1 MKRQTIFG
9 ILALLAGVAVNAQ
22 GFGPAATINS
32 VEIARLKVQMQSDHL
47 VNQRGLG
54 SGGITQPSAYRAIQE
69 EIVERLIVQ
78 ELLWQEAQRRGIVAG
93 DDEVQAQLDKMK
105 GGFENE
111 MAFQFSIKEGGFT
124 EETFR
129 ENIRQQRSVQNMIAG
144 DITNS
149 IVIDDTAVEQFYT
162 ENKDKM
168 GIEEQIR
175 ARHILIKATGEDS
188 AAKAV
193 ALEKIAV
200 IQKRLDAGE
209 SFALVAIETSEGPSG
224 SKGGD
229 LGLFGRGQM
238 VAAFEEVAFAL
249 QPGEVSGPVETQ
261 FGIHLIKLEE
271 RVAAETV
278 PLETASPRIRE
289 YLSQQELYKSVE
301 TLITDLRETGDVKIH
316 LW

>member
-1 MKRQTIFG
+1 MKRQSLLG
-9 ILALLAGVAVNAQ
+9 LLVLLAGLTVSAQ
-22 GFGPAATINS
+22 GFGPAVTINS

-69 EIVERLIVQ
+69 EIVEQLIVQ
-78 ELLWQEAQRRGIVAG
+78 ELLWQEAQRRGIVAD
-93 DDEVQAQLDKMK
+93 DDEVQVQLDKMK
-105 GGFENE
+105 GSFENE

-124 EETFR
+124 EQTFR
-129 ENIRQQRSVQNMIAG
+129 ENIRQQRSVQNMIAR

-149 IVIDDTAVEQFYT
+149 IVIDDAAVEQFYV
-162 ENKDKM
+162 ENMDKM
-168 GIEEQIR
+168 GAEEQIR
-175 ARHILIKATGEDS
+175 ARHILIKTTGQDA
-188 AAKAV
+188 AAKTA
-193 ALEKIAV
+193 AYEKIADV
-200 IQKRLDAGE
+200 EKRLDAGE

-238 VAAFEEVAFAL
+238 VAAFEEAAFAL

-271 RVAAETV
+271 RIAAETV
-278 PLETASPRIRE
+278 PLETASPKIRE
-289 YLSQQELYKSVE
+289 YLSQQKLYKTVE
-301 TLITDLRETGDVKIH
+301 TLITELRATGDVQIH

>member
-1 MKRQTIFG
+1 MIRRTLLG
-9 ILALLAGVAVNAQ
+9 VLVLLAGLTVNAQ
-22 GFGPAATINS
+22 GFGPAVTINS

-69 EIVERLIVQ
+69 EIVEQLIVQ
-78 ELLWQEAQRRGIVAG
+78 ELLWQEAQRRGIVAD
-93 DDEVQAQLDKMK
+93 DDEVQVQLDKMK
-105 GGFENE
+105 GSFENE

-124 EETFR
+124 EQTFR
-129 ENIRQQRSVQNMIAG
+129 ENIRQQRSVQNMIAR

-149 IVIDDTAVEQFYT
+149 IVIDDAAVEQFYV
-162 ENKDKM
+162 ENMDKM
-168 GIEEQIR
+168 GAEEQIR
-175 ARHILIKATGEDS
+175 ARHILIKTTGEDA
-188 AAKAV
+188 AAKTA
-193 ALEKIAV
+193 AYKKIADV
-200 IQKRLDAGE
+200 EKRLDAGE

-238 VAAFEEVAFAL
+238 VAAFEEAAFAL

-278 PLETASPRIRE
+278 PLETATPKIRE
-289 YLSQQELYKSVE
+289 YLAQQALYKAVE
-301 TLITDLRETGDVKIH
+301 TLITDLRATGDVQIH